1 MSSEFTESS
10 SAQPETAVDM
20 ESLLQEQEGYVAH
33 PGEIRKGRVIQI
45 TEDGALVDVGLKREG
60 FVSASDLRQV
70 RKEGEIHEG
79 DEVFVKLL
87 EIESEGYIK
96 ASIYQARLEKDWI
109 RAEEM
114 LKSGALYEGR
124 ISSYNRGGLTVPFG
138 RIRGFIPVSQVV
150 GIPRGLK
157 EAERRQRL
165 AAMVGQTVGLRVVDV
180 NREEKRLILSQRRAH
195 RAWQRILR
203 KRLLDSLEV
212 GQRRQGRVSS
222 ITDFG
227 VFVDLGYGLEGMV
240 HVSELSWQR
249 VENPH
254 QVVQVGDEVE
264 VVVLEVNRSKKRIS
278 LSIKQTHE
286 DPWTRVGEKYRENQ
300 LVEGR
305 VTRVADFGAFVELE
319 PGVEGLL
326 HASELIGAPDVTPQQ
341 VLKPGETVLLKV
353 LEVIPPRRRIRLSA
367 KRVRRD
373 EWERWAAEK
382 AARERAAETATET
395 EATAEIAP
403 EVEATAKPADEAEA
417 TAEPVPE
424 AEVVVSETEAEAPDE
439 PDAVPEAEPVALAD
453 EG

>member
-1 MSSEFTESS
+1 MSLELVVSS
-10 SAQPETAVDM
+10 STQPETAVDM
-20 ESLLQEQEGYVAH
+20 ESLLQEQEGYVAR
-33 PGEIRKGRVIQI
+33 PGEIRKGRVIQV

-60 FVSASDLRQV
+60 FVPASDLRQV
-70 RKEGEIHEG
+70 RKEMGEIQEG

-87 EIESEGYIK
+87 ESESDGYIK
-96 ASIYQARLEKDWI
+96 ASIYQARLEEDWI

-114 LKSGALYEGR
+114 MKSGALYEGR

-212 GQRRQGRVSS
+212 GQRRRGKVSS

-227 VFVDLGYGLEGMV
+227 VFVDLGGVEGMV

-254 QVVQVGDEVE
+254 QVVRVGDEVE
-264 VVVLEVNRSKKRIS
+264 VVVLEVNRSKERIG
-278 LSIKQTHE
+278 LSIKQTQE

-305 VTRVADFGAFVELE
+305 VTRVADIGAFVELE

-326 HASELIGAPDVTPQQ
+326 HASELIGAPGVTPQQ
-341 VLKPGETVLLKV
+341 VLKPGETILLKV
-353 LEVIPPRRRIRLSA
+353 LEVNPSRHRIRLSA

-382 AARERAAETATET
+382 AARERAAE
-395 EATAEIAP
+395 P
-403 EVEATAKPADEAEA
+403 VPEAEA
-417 TAEPVPE
+417 MAEPAPE
-424 AEVVVSETEAEAPDE
+424 AEVVVSEAEAEAPPNE
-439 PDAVPEAEPVALAD
+439 PVAVPEAEPVALAN
-453 EG
+453 EE

>member
-1 MSSEFTESS
+1 MALEFTESS
-10 SAQPETAVDM
+10 SPQPEAAVDM
-20 ESLLQEQEGYVAH
+20 ESLLQEQEGYIAR
-33 PGEIRKGRVIQI
+33 PGEIRKGRVIQV
-45 TEDGALVDVGLKREG
+45 TQDGALVDVGLKREG
-60 FVSASDLRQV
+60 FVPMSDLRQV
-70 RKEGEIHEG
+70 RKEMGEIHEG

-87 EIESEGYIK
+87 ESESEGYIK
-96 ASIYQARLEKDWI
+96 ASIYQARLEEDWI

-114 LKSGALYEGR
+114 MRSGALYEGR

-212 GQRRQGRVSS
+212 GQRRRGKVTS

-227 VFVDLGYGLEGMV
+227 VFVDLGGVEGMV
-240 HVSELSWQR
+240 HVSELSWHR
-249 VENPH
+249 VEDPH
-254 QVVQVGDEVE
+254 QAVRVGDEVE
-264 VVVLEVNRSKKRIS
+264 VVVLEVNRRRERIA
-278 LSIKQTHE
+278 LSIKQTQE

-300 LVEGR
+300 LVEGEITR
-305 VTRVADFGAFVELE
+305 VTDIGAFVELE

-326 HASELIGAPDVTPQQ
+326 HASELIGAPSVTPQQ
-341 VLKPGETVLLKV
+341 VLKPGERILLKV
-353 LEVIPPRRRIRLSA
+353 LEVSPSRRRIRLSA
-367 KRVRRD
+367 KRVRKD

-382 AARERAAETATET
+382 AVHERAAEPAPER
-395 EATAEIAP
+395 EAT
-403 EVEATAKPADEAEA
+403 VETSEAEA
-417 TAEPVPE
+417 VTEPASE
-424 AEVVVSETEAEAPDE
+424 AETIVSESGVEAPE
-439 PDAVPEAEPVALAD
+439 QA
-453 EG
+453 

>member
-1 MSSEFTESS
+1 MSLEFTASS
-10 SAQPETAVDM
+10 STQPETAVDM
-20 ESLLQEQEGYVAH
+20 ESLLQEQEGYVAR
-33 PGEIRKGRVIQI
+33 PGEIRKGRVIQV

-60 FVSASDLRQV
+60 FVPASDLRQV
-70 RKEGEIHEG
+70 RKEMGEIHEG

-87 EIESEGYIK
+87 ESESDGYIK
-96 ASIYQARLEKDWI
+96 ASIYQARLEEDWI

-114 LKSGALYEGR
+114 MKSGTLYEGR

-180 NREEKRLILSQRRAH
+180 NREEKRLVFSQRRAY
-195 RAWQRILR
+195 RAWQRLLR

-212 GQRRQGRVSS
+212 GQRRRGKVTS

-227 VFVDLGYGLEGMV
+227 VFVDLGGVEGMV

-254 QVVQVGDEVE
+254 QVVRVGDEVE
-264 VVVLEVNRSKKRIS
+264 VVVLEVNRRRERIG
-278 LSIKQTHE
+278 LSIKQTQE

-300 LVEGR
+300 LVEGE
-305 VTRVADFGAFVELE
+305 VTRVTDIGAFVELE

-326 HASELIGAPDVTPQQ
+326 HTSELIGAPNVTPQQ
-341 VLKPGETVLLKV
+341 VLKPGERILLKV
-353 LEVIPPRRRIRLSA
+353 LEVNPSRRRIRLSA

-382 AARERAAETATET
+382 AARERAA
-395 EATAEIAP
+395 AP
-403 EVEATAKPADEAEA
+403 PLEMGDHPSCSGSAQRTHHCP
-417 TAEPVPE
+417 
-424 AEVVVSETEAEAPDE
+424 
-439 PDAVPEAEPVALAD
+439 
-453 EG
+453 

>member
-20 ESLLQEQEGYVAH
+20 ESLLQQQEGYVAR
-33 PGEIRKGRVIQI
+33 PGEIRKGRVIQV
-45 TEDGALVDVGLKREG
+45 TEEGALVDVGLKREG
-60 FVSASDLRQV
+60 FVPASDLRQV
-70 RKEGEIHEG
+70 RKEMGEIHEG

-87 EIESEGYIK
+87 ESERAGYIK
-96 ASIYQARLEKDWI
+96 ASIYQARLEEDWI

-114 LKSGALYEGR
+114 WKSGALYEGR

-212 GQRRQGRVSS
+212 GQRRRGKVSS

-227 VFVDLGYGLEGMV
+227 VFVDLGHGVEGMV
-240 HVSELSWQR
+240 HVSELSWHR
-249 VENPH
+249 LDDPR

-264 VVVLEVNRSKKRIS
+264 VVVLEVNRSKERIG
-278 LSIKQTHE
+278 LSIKQTQE
-286 DPWTRVGEKYRENQ
+286 DPWARVGEKYHENQ
-300 LVEGR
+300 LVEGQ
-305 VTRVADFGAFVELE
+305 VTRVADIGAFVELE

-341 VLKPGETVLLKV
+341 VLRPGETILLKV
-353 LEVIPPRRRIRLSA
+353 MEVNPSRRRIRLST

-382 AARERAAETATET
+382 AAHERAVEP
-395 EATAEIAP
+395 AP
-403 EVEATAKPADEAEA
+403 EAEAAPEMAPEGEPIAEPAYEAEA
-417 TAEPVPE
+417 TAE
-424 AEVVVSETEAEAPDE
+424 APDE
-439 PDAVPEAEPVALAD
+439 PAAVPEAEPVALDD
-453 EG
+453 ER

>member
-1 MSSEFTESS
+1 MALEFTESS
-10 SAQPETAVDM
+10 STQPEAAVDM
-20 ESLLQEQEGYVAH
+20 ESLLQEQEGYVAR
-33 PGEIRKGRVIQI
+33 PGEIRKGRVIQV

-60 FVSASDLRQV
+60 FVPISDLRQV
-70 RKEGEIHEG
+70 RKEMGEIHEG

-87 EIESEGYIK
+87 ESESEGYIK
-96 ASIYQARLEKDWI
+96 ASIYQARLEEDWI

-114 LKSGALYEGR
+114 MRSGALYEGR

-138 RIRGFIPVSQVV
+138 RIRGFIPVSQIV

-180 NREEKRLILSQRRAH
+180 SREEKRLIFSQRRAH

-212 GQRRQGRVSS
+212 GQRRRGKVTS

-227 VFVDLGYGLEGMV
+227 VFVDLGGVEGMV

-249 VENPH
+249 VEDPH
-254 QVVQVGDEVE
+254 QVVRVGDEVE
-264 VVVLEVNRSKKRIS
+264 VVILEVNRRRERIA
-278 LSIKQTHE
+278 LSIKQTQE
-286 DPWTRVGEKYRENQ
+286 DPWNRVGEKYRENQ
-300 LVEGR
+300 LVEGE
-305 VTRVADFGAFVELE
+305 VTRVADIGAFVELE

-341 VLKPGETVLLKV
+341 VLKPGETILLKV
-353 LEVIPPRRRIRLSA
+353 LEVNPSRRRIRLSA
-367 KRVRRD
+367 RRVRKD

-382 AARERAAETATET
+382 AARERAAQ
-395 EATAEIAP
+395 P
-403 EVEATAKPADEAEA
+403 SQVEATAKPA
-417 TAEPVPE
+417 PE
-424 AEVVVSETEAEAPDE
+424 AEVAVSGDEAEAPDHLV
-439 PDAVPEAEPVALAD
+439 AVPEAELVALGS

>member
-1 MSSEFTESS
+1 MVLEFTAS

-20 ESLLQEQEGYVAH
+20 ESLLQEQEGYIAR
-33 PGEIRKGRVIQI
+33 PGEIRKGRVIQV

-60 FVSASDLRQV
+60 FVPASDLRQV
-70 RKEGEIHEG
+70 RKEMGEIQEG

-87 EIESEGYIK
+87 ESESDGYIK
-96 ASIYQARLEKDWI
+96 ASIYQARLEEDWI

-114 LKSGALYEGR
+114 MKSGALYEGR

-138 RIRGFIPVSQVV
+138 RLRGFIPVSQVV

-165 AAMVGQTVGLRVVDV
+165 AEMVGQTVGLRVVDV

-212 GQRRQGRVSS
+212 GQRRWGKVSS
-222 ITDFG
+222 ITNFG
-227 VFVDLGYGLEGMV
+227 VFVDLGGVEGMV

-249 VENPH
+249 VEAPH
-254 QVVQVGDEVE
+254 QVVRVGDKVE
-264 VVVLEVNRSKKRIS
+264 VVVLEVNRSKERIG
-278 LSIKQTHE
+278 LSIKQTQE
-286 DPWTRVGEKYRENQ
+286 DPWTRAGEKYRENQ

-305 VTRVADFGAFVELE
+305 VTRVADIGAFVELE

-341 VLKPGETVLLKV
+341 VLKPGETILLKV
-353 LEVIPPRRRIRLSA
+353 LEVNPSRRRIRLSA
-367 KRVRRD
+367 RRVRRD

-382 AARERAAETATET
+382 AARER
-395 EATAEIAP
+395 
-403 EVEATAKPADEAEA
+403 

-424 AEVVVSETEAEAPDE
+424 TKVVVSEAEAAAPDE
-439 PDAVPEAEPVALAD
+439 PAAVPEAEPVALAN
-453 EG
+453 EA

>member
-1 MSSEFTESS
+1 MALEFAES

-20 ESLLQEQEGYVAH
+20 ESLLREQEGYIAR
-33 PGEIRKGRVIQI
+33 PGEIRKGRVIQVNK
-45 TEDGALVDVGLKREG
+45 DGALVDVGLKREG
-60 FVSASDLRQV
+60 FVPASDLRQV
-70 RKEGEIHEG
+70 RKEMGEIHEG

-87 EIESEGYIK
+87 ESESEGYIK
-96 ASIYQARLEKDWI
+96 ASIYQARLEEDWI

-114 LKSGALYEGR
+114 MKSGALYEGR

-138 RIRGFIPVSQVV
+138 RIRGFIPVSQIV

-157 EAERRQRL
+157 EAERRHRL

-212 GQRRQGRVSS
+212 GQRRRGKVTS

-227 VFVDLGYGLEGMV
+227 VFVDLGGVEGMV

-249 VENPH
+249 VEAPH
-254 QVVQVGDEVE
+254 QVVRVGDEVE
-264 VVVLEVNRSKKRIS
+264 VVVLEVNRRRERIS
-278 LSIKQTHE
+278 LSIKQTQE
-286 DPWTRVGEKYRENQ
+286 DPWTRVEEKYCKNQ

-305 VTRVADFGAFVELE
+305 VMRVTDIGAFVELE

-341 VLKPGETVLLKV
+341 VLKPGETILLKV
-353 LEVIPPRRRIRLSA
+353 LEVNPPRRRIRLSA
-367 KRVRRD
+367 RRVRKD
-373 EWERWAAEK
+373 EWERWAAE
-382 AARERAAETATET
+382 RAAH
-395 EATAEIAP
+395 
-403 EVEATAKPADEAEA
+403 KH
-417 TAEPVPE
+417 TAEPIPKVEDTAGMAPE
-424 AEVVVSETEAEAPDE
+424 AEVIVSEAEVEIPDE
-439 PDAVPEAEPVALAD
+439 PAAVPEAEPVALAN
-453 EG
+453 EM

>member
-1 MSSEFTESS
+1 MVSEFTESS

-20 ESLLQEQEGYVAH
+20 ESLLQEQEGYVAR
-33 PGEIRKGRVIQI
+33 PGEIRKGRVIQV

-60 FVSASDLRQV
+60 FVPISDLRQV
-70 RKEGEIHEG
+70 RKEMGEIHEG

-87 EIESEGYIK
+87 ESESEGYIK
-96 ASIYQARLEKDWI
+96 ASIYQARLEEDWI

-114 LKSGALYEGR
+114 MRSGALYEGR

-157 EAERRQRL
+157 ESERRQRL

-212 GQRRQGRVSS
+212 GQRRRGKVSS

-227 VFVDLGYGLEGMV
+227 VFVDLGGVEGMV
-240 HVSELSWQR
+240 HVSELSWHR
-249 VENPH
+249 VEDPH

-264 VVVLEVNRSKKRIS
+264 VVVLEVNRRRERIA
-278 LSIKQTHE
+278 LSIKQTQE

-300 LVEGR
+300 LVEGE
-305 VTRVADFGAFVELE
+305 VTRVTDIGAFVELE

-341 VLKPGETVLLKV
+341 VLKPGETILVKV
-353 LEVIPPRRRIRLSA
+353 LEVNPSRRRIRLSA
-367 KRVRRD
+367 RRVRRD

-382 AARERAAETATET
+382 AARERAA
-395 EATAEIAP
+395 
-403 EVEATAKPADEAEA
+403 KPA
-417 TAEPVPE
+417 PE
-424 AEVVVSETEAEAPDE
+424 AEMAVFEAEAEAPDE
-439 PDAVPEAEPVALAD
+439 PATVPEVEPVALAD

>member
-1 MSSEFTESS
+1 MALELTESS
-10 SAQPETAVDM
+10 STQPEAAVDM
-20 ESLLQEQEGYVAH
+20 ESLLQEQEGYVAR
-33 PGEIRKGRVIQI
+33 PGEIRKGRVIQL
-45 TEDGALVDVGLKREG
+45 TQDGALVDVGLKREG
-60 FVSASDLRQV
+60 FVPMSDLRQV
-70 RKEGEIHEG
+70 RKEMGEIHEG

-87 EIESEGYIK
+87 ESESEGYIK
-96 ASIYQARLEKDWI
+96 ASIYQARLEEDWI

-114 LKSGALYEGR
+114 MRSGALYEGR

-165 AAMVGQTVGLRVVDV
+165 AAMVGQTVGLRVVNV

-195 RAWQRILR
+195 RAWQRIQR

-212 GQRRQGRVSS
+212 GQRRRGKVTS

-227 VFVDLGYGLEGMV
+227 VFVDLGGVEGMV

-249 VENPH
+249 VEDPH

-264 VVVLEVNRSKKRIS
+264 VVVLEVNRRRERIA
-278 LSIKQTHE
+278 LSIKQTQE

-300 LVEGR
+300 LVEGE
-305 VTRVADFGAFVELE
+305 VTRVTDIGAFVELE

-341 VLKPGETVLLKV
+341 VLKPGETILLKV
-353 LEVIPPRRRIRLSA
+353 LEVNPSRRRIRLSTR
-367 KRVRRD
+367 RVRRD

-382 AARERAAETATET
+382 AARERAAE
-395 EATAEIAP
+395 P
-403 EVEATAKPADEAEA
+403 SSEAEA
-417 TAEPVPE
+417 TAEPAPE
-424 AEVVVSETEAEAPDE
+424 AEVVVSEAEAEAPDE
-439 PDAVPEAEPVALAD
+439 PAAVPEAEPVILAD